1 MNSKYGILVC
11 IVFTF
16 SVLEQNE
23 VYAWGWEA
31 HRYINEKAVDFLPP
45 DMDFFENYRVY
56 LSQHSTD
63 PDTDDLPGYYH
74 YIDIDYYP
82 EFFAGTLPHDW
93 DEIVDLYGY
102 SVVTGNGIIP
112 WIIELWTDSL
122 SVLMSTGQWETVWQ
136 LAAELGHYV
145 ADSHQPLHLTL
156 NYNGQLTGNYGIHS
170 RYETYMI
177 NPHLP
182 LLPLPNST
190 SIYWSSIID
199 SVFQYIDE
207 LYPYV
212 GEIIAADDLASNQ
225 DPTYGSRYYD
235 VFWDELDSLTIT
247 AIHCAIIDLANIWHT
262 AWINAGSPNLSL
274 ADEVSLPNA
283 YSLYQNYPNPFNPTT
298 TIKYDLP
305 EQSDVQITIYD
316 LLGRDVTILL
326 SETQDAGY
334 KSVQWDATNISSGMY
349 FYQIRVYDPDEIRA
363 GEFVQTKKM
372 ILLK

>member
-1 MNSKYGILVC
+1 
-11 IVFTF
+11 
-16 SVLEQNE
+16 
-23 VYAWGWEA
+23 
-31 HRYINEKAVDFLPP
+31 
-45 DMDFFENYRVY
+45 
-56 LSQHSTD
+56 
-63 PDTDDLPGYYH
+63 
-74 YIDIDYYP
+74 
-82 EFFAGTLPHDW
+82 
-93 DEIVDLYGY
+93 
-102 SVVTGNGIIP
+102 
-112 WIIELWTDSL
+112 
-122 SVLMSTGQWETVWQ
+122 
-136 LAAELGHYV
+136 
-145 ADSHQPLHLTL
+145 
-156 NYNGQLTGNYGIHS
+156 
-170 RYETYMI
+170 MI

-190 SIYWSSIID
+190 SIYWSSVID

-212 GEIIAADDLASNQ
+212 GEIITADDLASNQ
-225 DPTYGSRYYD
+225 DPTYGSMYYN
-235 VFWDELDSLTIT
+235 VLWDELDSLTIT